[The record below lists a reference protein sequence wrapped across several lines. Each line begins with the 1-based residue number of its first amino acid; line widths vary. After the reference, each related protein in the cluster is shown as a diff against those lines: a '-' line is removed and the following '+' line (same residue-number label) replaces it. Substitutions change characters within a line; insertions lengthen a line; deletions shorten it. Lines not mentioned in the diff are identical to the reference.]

1 MKSRPI
7 SSKIR
12 RKCFFEDATPRY
24 SAKKDFSLLHSPSKT
39 ARFLDSNISKLSQL
53 SNINPLEILS
63 KEVANQ
69 LKTLKKHTN
78 STNICNTTLKT
89 RLKTYS
95 VDLSNTI
102 TAKQAAQATD
112 TRLKTRMISLKALI
126 SQIQSKQSHLLLD
139 QETYQYMKQRLDT
152 MQIFL
157 NMEKNRLNLQ
167 LKSKNSLLSQFQV
180 LKSLST
186 ERKTQNIKIH
196 KNLNRS
202 LTFFHKEYFKV
213 NEKIKNDLEL
223 MEFIDDNRDMRTYR
237 QQNIIEQ
244 VGINEKNR
252 KEKAIR
258 ESLLLHKSWFL
269 QLKKKH
275 ERSVSRFS
283 RIDLAFKTIKS
294 VTGLEDI
301 DQIVKKLMTKEEN
314 LQNLTEIIMLNKDKI
329 EAFSKMNQDL
339 QRSIAEITVSDAAC
353 LKENEIKRLSARLML
368 IGNQKIYLN
377 QKFMRISAV
386 FKKVKEWI
394 VKMILV
400 FDQDF
405 MDNGEKLFELF
416 SILKFKLHS
425 NIRPKAEG
433 VFEKIIRLPV
443 HNPVS
448 LRNKERFSLNFE
460 SVELFEL
467 NHVDTASSKSRS
479 LVSSMSDKKIRK
491 K

>member
-1 MKSRPI
+1 MKTRPI

-24 SAKKDFSLLHSPSKT
+24 TAKKDFSLLHSLSKT

-89 RLKTYS
+89 RLKTNS

-102 TAKQAAQATD
+102 SAKQTAQATD

-126 SQIQSKQSHLLLD
+126 AQIQSKQGTLLLD
-139 QETYQYMKQRLDT
+139 QESYQYMKQRLEAT
-152 MQIFL
+152 QIFL
-157 NMEKNRLNLQ
+157 NMQKNSLDLQ
-167 LKSKNSLLSQFQV
+167 LKTKSSLLGQFQA
-180 LKSLST
+180 LKSNSV

-196 KNLNRS
+196 NNLNRS
-202 LTFFHKEYFKV
+202 LTFFHREYNKV

-223 MEFIDDNRDMRTYR
+223 MEFIDDNRDMRTHR

-275 ERSVSRFS
+275 ERSMSRFS

-294 VTGLEDI
+294 VTGLDDI
-301 DQIVKKLMTKEEN
+301 DQLVQKLMSKEEN
-314 LQNLTEIIMLNKDKI
+314 LQNLTEIIMVNKDKI
-329 EAFSKMNQDL
+329 EAFSKMNQEL
-339 QRSIAEITVSDAAC
+339 QRNIAGIAVSDAAC
-353 LKENEIKRLSARLML
+353 LKENEIRRLSARLML
-368 IGNQKIYLN
+368 ITNQKIYLN
-377 QKFMRISAV
+377 QKFVRSSTV
-386 FKKVKEWI
+386 FKRVRDWI
-394 VKMILV
+394 VKMITV
-400 FDQDF
+400 FDQEF
-405 MDNGEKLFELF
+405 KESGEKLFELF

-425 NIRPKAEG
+425 NIRPRAEG
-433 VFEKIIRLPV
+433 VKEKMARLPV
-443 HNPVS
+443 NNPVS
-448 LRNKERFSLNFE
+448 LRSKERFSLDFE
-460 SVELFEL
+460 SVALFEL
-467 NHVDTASSKSRS
+467 NHFDTVSSKSKS
-479 LVSSMSDKKIRK
+479 LASSLSDMKMRK